1 MKRPTRT
8 RSGAPT
14 LSRRTFLGAAGIGV
28 TGLSLAGCERVGRF
42 LQYSSSR
49 APSSRVAARRS
60 PVDVFSICD
69 NCVNKCGLRARVVEG
84 HLVKLDPNPYFP
96 KSRSMLCA
104 KGNAGI
110 KVLDDPDRLKHPLIR
125 VGERGAGQWRKASWD
140 EALDLVATRLKE
152 VREKY
157 GPQGVLFSSSESFQE
172 RFFRTFNQAFGSPNV
187 CRHPTLCLASSNLGF
202 FLTYGTVP
210 EYDIENS
217 RYIIISGANRLESFI
232 TPDSIDLMTVLRTK
246 KAKLVYLDPRFT
258 VTASKADEWLPIR
271 PGTDLAFYLALIH
284 VLIEE
289 KLYDK
294 AFVDAYTHGFDELVT
309 HVAPY
314 TPEWAAGETDIPA
327 EKIRTIARE
336 FAYYAPR
343 AVIYRGRRSSWYTND
358 TEMRQAMAIANA
370 LVGNWDQ
377 PGGMVPKDSIA
388 LGSVELPEPPFP
400 DATSCD
406 GVSEEHPLSRFDD
419 GNYLDMRRHILA
431 DEPYPV
437 RGWMIYKQNP
447 MHALPDRS
455 LTEAMFRKMDFVAVI
470 DIIPTDSAWLA
481 DVILP
486 ESTYLER
493 TDPVEGFNTPYP
505 FIALRRQVVAP
516 QFDTRSCLEI
526 MRGLAERMDMK
537 GYFDH
542 DIDAYIRAQLAPLG
556 LRAADFLATGMWTDN
571 RPRAFGATRNPE
583 YRFKTP
589 TGKIEL
595 ANERLRR
602 RGLDPLPR
610 YAAPAQPG
618 PGRFRLIVGKQAFF
632 THAAQQ
638 NNEWLHEICP
648 ENSVWINRAEAERRG
663 LAEGDPVIVRS
674 PIGSVRIRA
683 HVTDRI
689 RPDCVHIPHGFGQR
703 SPGLRLAVGRGASD
717 QDLIVPREDR
727 ISGNAALHETF
738 VTVERA

>member
-1 MKRPTRT
+1 MKGP
-8 RSGAPT
+8 A
-14 LSRRTFLGAAGIGV
+14 LSRRGFLGATGV
-28 TGLSLAGCERVGRF
+28 GLAALATTGCERVGRF

-49 APSSRVAARRS
+49 APSSKVAARR
-60 PVDVFSICD
+60 DLTDIYSICD
-69 NCVNKCGLRARVVEG
+69 NCVNKCGVRAHVAGGR
-84 HLVKLDPNPYFP
+84 LVKLDPNPHFP

-110 KVLDDPDRLKHPLIR
+110 KVLEDPDRLKHPLIR
-125 VGERGAGQWRKASWD
+125 VGERGAGQWRVATWD
-140 EALDLVATRLKE
+140 EALDFVATRLKV

-157 GPQGVLFSSSESFQE
+157 GPQGVLFSSSEGFQE

-202 FLTYGTVP
+202 FITYGTVP

-217 RYIIISGANRLESFI
+217 RYIIMSGANRLESFI
-232 TPDSIDLMTVLRTK
+232 TPDSIDLMTVTRTK

-289 KLYDK
+289 KLYDQ
-294 AFVDAYTHGFDELVT
+294 AFVAAYTHGFDELT
-309 HVAPY
+309 AHVAPC
-314 TPEWAAGETDIPA
+314 TPEWAATETDIPA
-327 EKIRTIARE
+327 ERIRAIARE

-343 AVIYRGRRSSWYTND
+343 AVIYRGRRSSWYSND

-377 PGGMVPKDSIA
+377 PGGIVPKDAIA
-388 LGSVELPEPPFP
+388 LGSVELPEPPYP
-400 DATSCD
+400 EVSSCD

-447 MHALPDRS
+447 MHALPDRA
-455 LTEAMFRKMDFVAVI
+455 LTETMFRKMDLVVVI
-470 DIIPTDSAWLA
+470 DIMPTDSAWLA

-493 TDPVEGFNTPYP
+493 TDPVEGFNAPYP
-505 FIALRRQVVAP
+505 FIALRRQVVPP
-516 QFDTRSCLEI
+516 QFDTRPCLDI
-526 MRGLAERMDMK
+526 MRGLAERLDLNDHFNYDMDA
-537 GYFDH
+537 F
-542 DIDAYIRAQLAPLG
+542 IAAQLAPLG
-556 LRAADFLATGMWTDN
+556 LRTDDFLATGHWSDN
-571 RPRAFGATRNPE
+571 KTRAFGATRNPDF
-583 YRFKTP
+583 RFKTP

-602 RGLDPLPR
+602 RGFDPLPR
-610 YAAPAQPG
+610 YVAPTQPS
-618 PGRFRLIVGKQAFF
+618 PGQFRLIVGKQAYF
-632 THAAQQ
+632 THAMHQ

-648 ENSVWINRAEAERRG
+648 ENFVWINSAEARRRG
-663 LAEGDPVIVRS
+663 IADGDWVTVRS
-674 PIGSVRIRA
+674 PIGSVRIKA
-683 HVTDRI
+683 YVTDRI
-689 RPDCVHIPHGFGQR
+689 RADCVHIPHGFGQR
-703 SPGLRLAVGRGASD
+703 SPGLRLAEGRGASD

-727 ISGNAALHETF
+727 LSGNAALHETF
-738 VTVERA
+738 VSIERA